1 MFAPRGWLKRP
12 VARRIYRTIA
22 SSDLFDAQW
31 YRFTQVSG
39 LASLMDPLWH
49 YLDQGAAAGLDPS
62 PWFDTSHYVRTNHD
76 VRGSGLNPLFHYLEY
91 GKAERRSPLPT
102 VVGTRDVLLPETA
115 ELETFASPQTD
126 SPRVTLVVD
135 SQSEEEHSRPLAE
148 IINAAQKFAEK
159 KSRTLRVIAWPNS
172 GDLNNAALKG
182 AVVIE
187 AQRSHPAPTFDSHS
201 DELFIAS
208 SSSSALSLRH
218 VAPLSQLWKLTSG
231 KSLAAEPWTAAP
243 SLEDLAAQKTSDI
256 AGREIPQSGRIP
268 IALSKDKKTV
278 VLFADAVGNP
288 ISYLRALE
296 LLDQFFLQNSGL
308 GNEWNVV
315 VCGRGVE
322 PLMLAGEVPVVRADH
337 VSPTDIARIRVAMMA
352 APDQQVQA
360 WCQESGVAVV
370 TDMSGYSISSELLR
384 GRS

>member
-22 SSDLFDAQW
+22 TSNLFDARW
-31 YRFTQVSG
+31 YRSTQVSG

-49 YLDQGAAAGLDPS
+49 YLDHGAAAGLDPS
-62 PWFDTSHYVRTNHD
+62 PLFDTSHYVHTNHD
-76 VRGSGLNPLFHYLEY
+76 VRSSRLNPLFHYLDY
-91 GKAERRSPLPT
+91 GRAERRSPLPS

-115 ELETFASPQTD
+115 ELETFTSPQTG

-135 SQSEEEHSRPLAE
+135 SRSEAEHSRPLPE
-148 IINAAQKFAEK
+148 IIDAAQAFAEK
-159 KSRTLRVIAWPNS
+159 KSKTLRVIAWPNS

-187 AQRSHPAPTFDSHS
+187 ARRSHPAPTFDSHS

-231 KSLAAEPWTAAP
+231 KSITLEPWTAAP
-243 SLEDLAAQKTSDI
+243 SIEDCVAQKSSDM
-256 AGREIPQSGRIP
+256 AGRGIPRSGRVAM
-268 IALSKDKKTV
+268 ALSKDKKTV
-278 VLFADAVGNP
+278 ILFADAVGDP

-296 LLDQFFLQNSGL
+296 LLDQLFLEDSGL

-315 VCGRGVE
+315 VCGRRVE
-322 PLMLAGEVPVVRADH
+322 PLMLAGEVPVSYADH
-337 VSPTDIARIRVAMMA
+337 VSRRAIAEMSVAIMA
-352 APDQQVQA
+352 TSDQQVQA
-360 WCQESGVAVV
+360 WCKESGVAVV
-370 TDMSGYSISSELLR
+370 TDISGSSISGALFG
-384 GRS
+384 GRA

>member
-22 SSDLFDAQW
+22 ASDLFDARW
-31 YRFTQVSG
+31 YRSTQVSG

-49 YLDQGAAAGLDPS
+49 YIDHGAAVGLDPS
-62 PWFDTSHYVRTNHD
+62 PVFDTSHYVHTNHD
-76 VRGSGLNPLFHYLEY
+76 VRSSGLNPLFHYLEY
-91 GKAERRSPLPT
+91 GRAEHRSSLRS

-115 ELETFASPQTD
+115 ELETFTSPQTG

-135 SQSEEEHSRPLAE
+135 SRTEAEHSRPLPQ
-148 IINAAQKFAEK
+148 IIDAAQTFAEK
-159 KSRTLRVIAWPNS
+159 ISRTLRVIAWPNS

-187 AQRSHPAPTFDSHS
+187 ARRSHPAPTFDSHS

-231 KSLAAEPWTAAP
+231 KSLALEPWAAAP
-243 SLEDLAAQKTSDI
+243 SLEDFVAQKSSDM
-256 AGREIPQSGRIP
+256 AGRGIPRSGRVAM
-268 IALSKDKKTV
+268 ALSKDKKTV
-278 VLFADAVGNP
+278 ILFADAVGDP

-296 LLDQFFLQNSGL
+296 LLDQLFLEDSGL

-322 PLMLAGEVPVVRADH
+322 PLMFAGEVPVSYADH
-337 VSPTDIARIRVAMMA
+337 VLPKHIARISVAMMA
-352 APDQQVQA
+352 TSDQQVQA

-370 TDMSGYSISSELLR
+370 TSFSGTSIYSALLR

>member
-1 MFAPRGWLKRP
+1 
-12 VARRIYRTIA
+12 
-22 SSDLFDAQW
+22 
-31 YRFTQVSG
+31 
-39 LASLMDPLWH
+39 MDPLWH
-49 YLDQGAAAGLDPS
+49 YLDHGAAVGLDPS
-62 PWFDTSHYVRTNHD
+62 PVFDTSHYVHTNHD
-76 VRGSGLNPLFHYLEY
+76 VRRSGLNPLFHYLEY
-91 GKAERRSPLPT
+91 GRAERRSPLRS

-115 ELETFASPQTD
+115 ELETFTSPQIEQTG

-135 SQSEEEHSRPLAE
+135 SRTEAEHSRPLPE
-148 IINAAQKFAEK
+148 IIDAAQAFAEK

-187 AQRSHPAPTFDSHS
+187 ARRSHPAPTFDCHS

-208 SSSSALSLRH
+208 SSTSALSLRH

-231 KSLAAEPWTAAP
+231 KSITLEPWTAAP
-243 SLEDLAAQKTSDI
+243 SIEDCVGQKSSDM
-256 AGREIPQSGRIP
+256 AGRGIPRTGRIP
-268 IALSKDKKTV
+268 MAFTKDKKTV
-278 VLFADAVGNP
+278 VLFADAGVDP

-296 LLDQFFLQNSGL
+296 SLDQLFLEDSGL

-322 PLMLAGEVPVVRADH
+322 PLMLAGEVPVSYADH
-337 VSPTDIARIRVAMMA
+337 VSRRDIAQMSVAMMA
-352 APDQQVQA
+352 TSDQQVEA
-360 WCQESGVAVV
+360 WSQDSGVAIV
-370 TDMSGYSISSELLR
+370 TGMSGASISRALLG

>member
-1 MFAPRGWLKRP
+1 MFAPRGWLKRS

-49 YLDQGAAAGLDPS
+49 YLDHGAAAGLDPS

-135 SQSEEEHSRPLAE
+135 SQSEEEHSRPIAE

-296 LLDQFFLQNSGL
+296 LVDQFFLQNSGL

-370 TDMSGYSISSELLR
+370 TDMSGSSISSELLR